1 MAYDGFF
8 ADISTR
14 SSVNEVLLE
23 AEAIKNQVDALYQGT
38 QTEATNAANSAI
50 TAKNEADRAQR
61 IADSINGENPPY
73 GTRQESP
80 FDPEFGAKGDGV
92 TDDTAAFA
100 AFEAKYVG
108 MTIDLGFA
116 KCKVSAIPT
125 KNVYQNGSW
134 LIPGDPNQF
143 TRFAFEGD
151 TVNGRPALYH
161 PYGGGLNR
169 LKKALTDVLNQYVGV
184 VWIGDSITWGSGNQP
199 ECAPFDPRNGTLKD
213 PRDWFGTNSYV
224 NNMRRYL
231 IDQYLP
237 GSTVTVEGWEQSP
250 WGHPIVKAV
259 KDIVTM
265 PIGNEFSRTIIGS
278 TVTITDEASPSLP
291 AKWRLLI
298 SNGNTVDGDNAYGS
312 VSFKFTGSS
321 FRLHLGCVNDTA
333 SDYQIFI
340 DGASIGRFS
349 TADGATIDNGELEDN
364 SSGTRTHTFPFV
376 SNALVEIRALRPLLP
391 GGSPTKVL
399 RIHGLIIPKTLRLTN
414 NGINGSSL
422 YSYRL
427 YNLPPTCWT
436 YSESCAVNAGDQ
448 FCFVQLGTNDR
459 GTIRGPQT
467 TNYIQTEAKNL
478 LDAIPSYCV
487 PILMVS
493 NPAIPVVGANLQQS
507 DIRNALHMVARERA
521 VDFVDNYGIF
531 QGMDRLAY
539 AKDQLHP
546 NQWGYS
552 VMATNII
559 KALEASVDTS
569 VTPPEPPLETFAVK
583 PDDAI
588 FTVTAPSGTQVIDR
602 DSSAAYLGRQR
613 LYRMNATNGGDI
625 YFEFAAKGKDFG
637 IAYSSL
643 STNILDYE
651 VLVDGVSQG
660 RFSTKYLEAG
670 GGTTVYRNIR
680 WHSIPDDSAS
690 HTIRIVG
697 KYRPDFPGTTQVLY
711 IEAVLYK
718 QGGGLSAV
726 GGTIPD
732 PEPPEVVQTLLPT
745 DPRFVPHLPAGTQ
758 IVDREAPAARLGV
771 QRLYRAGT
779 SPSGDCSVSFNVKGP
794 SFGFAFSA
802 TASNMLDY
810 QLFIDGVSQGTFS
823 MVLGEVGGAAA
834 SYQNERFHNVPNDG
848 GTHAVQMIFKR
859 RATWPEATHVA
870 YLEAFLAKEGVTI
883 T

>member
-8 ADISTR
+8 ANLSTR
-14 SSVNEVLLE
+14 ASVNEILE
-23 AEAIKNQVDALYQGT
+23 QAEAVRNQVEVLYQNT
-38 QTEATNAANSAI
+38 QTEANKAQASALV
-50 TAKNEADRAQR
+50 AKNEADRAQR
-61 IADSINGENPPY
+61 IADSINGDFPKY
-73 GTRQESP
+73 GTRQKSP
-80 FDPEFGAKGDGV
+80 FDPEYGAKGDAI
-92 TDDTAAFA
+92 TDDTLAFA
-100 AFEAKYVG
+100 KFETDFVG

-116 KCKVSAIPT
+116 KCKVATIPT
-125 KNVYQNGSW
+125 KNVYINGSW
-134 LIPGDPNQF
+134 LIPGDPNNF

-151 TVNGRPALYH
+151 TVNGRPSLYH

-169 LKKALTDVLNQYVGV
+169 MKKALTELLNQYVGI

-224 NNMRRYL
+224 NNVRRYL

-237 GSTVTVEGWEQSP
+237 GATVTVEGWEQSP
-250 WGHPIVKAV
+250 WGHPVVKAV

-265 PIGNEFSRTIIGS
+265 PIGPEFSQTIVGTSI
-278 TVTITDEASPSLP
+278 TITNESSPSLP

-298 SNGNTVDGDNAYGS
+298 SNANTTDPNTYGS

-321 FRLHLGCVNDTA
+321 FRLHLGCVNDTN
-333 SDYQIFI
+333 SDYEIFI

-349 TADGATIDNGELEDN
+349 TADGATIDNGELEDG
-364 SSGTRTHTFPFV
+364 SSGTRTHNFPFV
-376 SNALVEIRALRPLLP
+376 ANALVEIRALRPTLP
-391 GGSPTKVL
+391 GGSPTRVL

-436 YSESCAVNAGDQ
+436 YSESSAINAGDQ

-467 TNYIQTEAKNL
+467 THYIQMEAKNL

-487 PILMVS
+487 PIMMVS

-507 DIRNALHMVARERA
+507 DIRDALHSVARERA

-559 KALEASVDTS
+559 KALESSVDTS
-569 VTPPEPPLETFAVK
+569 VVPPEPPLATFAVK
-583 PDDAI
+583 PNDAI
-588 FTVTAPSGTQVIDR
+588 FTVTAPSGTQIIDR
-602 DSSAAYLGRQR
+602 DASSAYLGVQR
-613 LYRMNATNGGDI
+613 LYRMNEVNSGDI
-625 YFEFAAKGKDFG
+625 YFEFAAQGKDFG
-637 IAYSSL
+637 VAYSSL
-643 STNILDYE
+643 ATNILDYE
-651 VLVDGVSQG
+651 LLVDGVSQG

-680 WHSIPDDSAS
+680 WHSIPDDDAP

-697 KYRPDFPGTTQVLY
+697 KRRPDFPGVTQVLY
-711 IEAVLYK
+711 IEALLYK
-718 QGGGLSAV
+718 QGGALTAV
-726 GGTIPD
+726 GGTVPD
-732 PEPPEVVQTLLPT
+732 PEPPEIVETISPY
-745 DPRFVPHLPAGTQ
+745 DPRFIPNLPSGTQ
-758 IVDREAPAARLGV
+758 IIDRESPGARLGV
-771 QRLYRAGT
+771 QRLYRAN
-779 SPSGDCSVSFNVKGP
+779 PVNSGNCSMSFKVKGP
-794 SFGFAFSA
+794 SFGLCYSA
-802 TASNMLDY
+802 TSTNMLDY
-810 QLFIDGVSQGTFS
+810 ELFINGASQGTFS

-834 SYQNERFHNVPNDG
+834 VYQNERFHNVPDDG
-848 GTHAVQMIFKR
+848 GTHQIQLIFKR
-859 RATWPEATHVA
+859 RATWPDNTQVA
-870 YLEAFLAKEGVTI
+870 YIEAILTKAGVTI
-883 T
+883 S